1 MVVLNVLDFINVRKE
16 SSVQFFSC
24 AVLCYNTYYFEHVQN
39 VFRCSVV
46 QMVLLARSHIIVNAV
61 NSFQVTDNILAIHSS
76 AFFFYSNFYSPKDL
90 TPHPET
96 SHHTQR
102 PHTTPKQTGPCFTRC
117 YFCVPK
123 LFSSDFLEQSSA
135 QRYYRCLFSR
145 VGARERSPQFPIPV
159 TQILANACKH
169 PVY

>member
-16 SSVQFFSC
+16 SSVQFSSC

-76 AFFFYSNFYSPKDL
+76 AFFFYSNFYSQKDL
-90 TPHPET
+90 APHPNRLVLVLLDAIFALE
-96 SHHTQR
+96 S
-102 PHTTPKQTGPCFTRC
+102 CFRVIFAC
-117 YFCVPK
+117 SAELVLASAHYN
-123 LFSSDFLEQSSA
+123 FLS
-135 QRYYRCLFSR
+135 L
-145 VGARERSPQFPIPV
+145 
-159 TQILANACKH
+159 
-169 PVY
+169 

>member
-16 SSVQFFSC
+16 SSVQFSSC

-76 AFFFYSNFYSPKDL
+76 AFFFYSNFYSQKDL
-90 TPHPET
+90 TPHPNRLVLVLLDAIFALESCFRVIFSILQMPVQQSWCSRALT
-96 SHHTQR
+96 IISY
-102 PHTTPKQTGPCFTRC
+102 PCNTN
-117 YFCVPK
+117 
-123 LFSSDFLEQSSA
+123 FSE
-135 QRYYRCLFSR
+135 CL
-145 VGARERSPQFPIPV
+145 
-159 TQILANACKH
+159 
-169 PVY
+169 

>member
-76 AFFFYSNFYSPKDL
+76 AFFFYSNFYSQKDL
-90 TPHPET
+90 TPHPVRLVLALLDAIFAFQSCFRVIFSNRAVHNDTTDTCSAELVLA
-96 SHHTQR
+96 SAHHN
-102 PHTTPKQTGPCFTRC
+102 
-117 YFCVPK
+117 
-123 LFSSDFLEQSSA
+123 FLS
-135 QRYYRCLFSR
+135 L
-145 VGARERSPQFPIPV
+145 
-159 TQILANACKH
+159 
-169 PVY
+169 

>member
-90 TPHPET
+90 TPHPKT
-96 SHHTQR
+96 SHHTQ
-102 PHTTPKQTGPCFTRC
+102 TGWS
-117 YFCVPK
+117 
-123 LFSSDFLEQSSA
+123 LFYSMLFLRSKAVFEW
-135 QRYYRCLFSR
+135 FSR
-145 VGARERSPQFPIPV
+145 TKQCTTILQMPVQQSWCSRALTTISYPCNTNFSER
-159 TQILANACKH
+159 L
-169 PVY
+169 

>member
-46 QMVLLARSHIIVNAV
+46 QMVLLARSHIIVNAA

-76 AFFFYSNFYSPKDL
+76 AFFFYSNFYSQKDL
-90 TPHPET
+90 TPHPVRLVLALLDAIFAFQSCFRVIFSNKAVHNDTTDACSAELVLA
-96 SHHTQR
+96 SAHHN
-102 PHTTPKQTGPCFTRC
+102 
-117 YFCVPK
+117 
-123 LFSSDFLEQSSA
+123 FLS
-135 QRYYRCLFSR
+135 L
-145 VGARERSPQFPIPV
+145 
-159 TQILANACKH
+159 
-169 PVY
+169 

>member
-90 TPHPET
+90 TPHPKT
-96 SHHTQR
+96 SHHTQTGWFLLYSMLFLR
-102 PHTTPKQTGPCFTRC
+102 SKAVFEWIFSNRAVHNDTTDACSAEL
-117 YFCVPK
+117 V
-123 LFSSDFLEQSSA
+123 LASAHHNFLS
-135 QRYYRCLFSR
+135 L
-145 VGARERSPQFPIPV
+145 
-159 TQILANACKH
+159 
-169 PVY
+169 

>member
-16 SSVQFFSC
+16 SSVQFSSC

-76 AFFFYSNFYSPKDL
+76 AFFFYSNFYSQKDL
-90 TPHPET
+90 TPHPNRLVLVLLDAIFALE
-96 SHHTQR
+96 SCFRVIFSILQMPVQQSWCSR
-102 PHTTPKQTGPCFTRC
+102 ALTTISYPCNTN
-117 YFCVPK
+117 
-123 LFSSDFLEQSSA
+123 FS
-135 QRYYRCLFSR
+135 
-145 VGARERSPQFPIPV
+145 ER
-159 TQILANACKH
+159 L
-169 PVY
+169 

>member
-16 SSVQFFSC
+16 SSVQFSSC

-76 AFFFYSNFYSPKDL
+76 AFFFYSNFYSQKDL
-90 TPHPET
+90 APHPNRLVLVLLDAIFALESCFRVIFSILQMPVQQSWCSRT
-96 SHHTQR
+96 LTIISY
-102 PHTTPKQTGPCFTRC
+102 PCNTN
-117 YFCVPK
+117 
-123 LFSSDFLEQSSA
+123 FSE
-135 QRYYRCLFSR
+135 CL
-145 VGARERSPQFPIPV
+145 
-159 TQILANACKH
+159 
-169 PVY
+169 

>member
-16 SSVQFFSC
+16 SSVQFSSC

-76 AFFFYSNFYSPKDL
+76 AFFFYSNFYSQKDL
-90 TPHPET
+90 TPHPVRLVLALLDAIFAFQSCFRVIFSILQMPVQQSWCSRALT
-96 SHHTQR
+96 IISY
-102 PHTTPKQTGPCFTRC
+102 PCNTN
-117 YFCVPK
+117 
-123 LFSSDFLEQSSA
+123 FS
-135 QRYYRCLFSR
+135 
-145 VGARERSPQFPIPV
+145 ER
-159 TQILANACKH
+159 L
-169 PVY
+169 